1 MEKHIIRSILTTIP
15 LAILYQFAGAETQEQ
30 NEPAKPNV
38 VIILTDDQGY
48 ADVGFNGCED
58 IPTPNLDRIAA
69 NGVVFTNGYV
79 THAVC
84 GPSRAGLI
92 TGRYQDRFGFGR
104 NPLFTPNDPSEGLP
118 LTEETLADVL
128 GREGYTSSILGKWHL
143 GAHRSQY
150 PLERGFDEFFG
161 FLAGGHQYFP
171 ELWTIR
177 DVSEATSQWDGY
189 KTRLMRNNGRVDE
202 REYLTDA
209 LSREAVDFVERHA
222 GNEPF
227 FLYLSYNAPH
237 APMQATEKYLSRFGH
252 IEDEKRRIYAAMVS
266 AVDDGVGLLLDKIES
281 LGINEN
287 TMVFFLSDN
296 GGPTHDNASDNTP
309 LRGVKGHLY
318 DGGIRVPFAMQW
330 PGRVP
335 AGQVFEK
342 PIISLDIFATAVE
355 HASATPENPI
365 DGVDLIPYV
374 TGQKSGYPH
383 KTLYWRQLNRGWS
396 ATLTGEM
403 KYHKFETGE
412 EEVYNI
418 YEDIGETNP
427 LELEWQQLN
436 THRKTLANWHAEL
449 MDPTFLGLMRNDE
462 YNRKNPDRFVMTSP
476 YEADPLPPQIPE
488 GYELVWSEEFN
499 SDGVPDDTYWSHEH
513 GFVRNNELQWYQPDN
528 AKVQDGLLVIEG
540 KRERIANPNYE
551 AGSGNWRRA
560 RKFAEYSSSS
570 INTRG
575 KFSFQY
581 GLLEVRAR
589 IDTAKGSWPA
599 IWTLGVERRWPSNGE
614 IDVMEFYRYQSQPTI
629 LANAAWG
636 RADHSHQAIW
646 DASHT
651 PLGDLLWD
659 KPDWP
664 ERFHIWKMDWTE
676 DYIRLYLNDV
686 LLNEIDVSKAT
697 YADGFN
703 PFRQPHYILLNLA
716 LGSNGGDPSN
726 TDFPLFYKVDYVRV
740 YQKE

>member
-1 MEKHIIRSILTTIP
+1 MQVNTIISILP
-15 LAILYQFAGAETQEQ
+15 LALLSQMAGAEIPKQSVSV
-30 NEPAKPNV
+30 KPNV
-38 VIILTDDQGY
+38 IIILTDDQGY
-48 ADVGFNGCED
+48 ADVGFNGCKD

-92 TGRYQDRFGFGR
+92 TGRYQDRFGFSR
-104 NPLFTPNDPSEGLP
+104 NPLFAPNDPSEGLP

-128 GREGYTSSILGKWHL
+128 RREGYTSSVLGKWHL

-150 PLERGFDEFFG
+150 PLQRGFDEFFG

-177 DVSEATSQWDGY
+177 DASEAKEQWDGY
-189 KTRLMRNNGRVDE
+189 KTRLMRNNGRVE
-202 REYLTDA
+202 ETEYLTDA

-222 GNEPF
+222 DNEPF

-237 APMQATEKYLSRFGH
+237 TPMQATEKYLSRFGH
-252 IEDEKRRIYAAMVS
+252 IEDEKRRTYAAMVS
-266 AVDDGVGLLLDKIES
+266 AVDDGVGLLLDKIEE
-281 LGINEN
+281 LGINQN

-296 GGPTHDNASDNTP
+296 GGPTGDNASDNTP
-309 LRGVKGHLY
+309 LRGVKGQLF

-330 PGRVP
+330 PGTVP
-335 AGQVFEK
+335 AGKVYEK
-342 PIISLDIFATAVE
+342 PIISLDIFATAVA
-355 HASATPENPI
+355 HAHATPKNPI

-374 TGQKSGYPH
+374 TGKKPGYPH
-383 KTLYWRQLNRGWS
+383 KALYWRQFDRGWS
-396 ATLTGEM
+396 VALTGEE
-403 KYHKFETGE
+403 KYHKFESGE
-412 EEVYNI
+412 ELVYNM
-418 YEDIGETNP
+418 YADIGERSP
-427 LELEWQQLN
+427 LAMERQQLN
-436 THRKTLANWHAEL
+436 AHRKTLADWQSD
-449 MDPTFLGLMRNDE
+449 MIDPVFLGLMQNNE
-462 YNRKNPDRFVMTSP
+462 YNRNNPDRFVMTSP
-476 YEADPLPPQIPE
+476 YEADFLPPQVPE
-488 GYELVWSEEFN
+488 GYMLVWADEFN
-499 SDGVPDDTYWSHEH
+499 SGGVPDHTYWSHEH
-513 GFVRNNELQWYQPDN
+513 GFVRNNELQWYQPEN
-528 AKVQDGLLVIEG
+528 ARVENGLLVIEG
-540 KRERIANPNYE
+540 KRERIANTNYE
-551 AGSGNWRRA
+551 AGSDNWRRA
-560 RKFAEYSSSS
+560 WEYAEYSSSS

-581 GLLEVRAR
+581 GILEVRAR
-589 IDTAKGSWPA
+589 VDTSMGSWPA

-614 IDVMEFYRYQSQPTI
+614 IDVMEYYRYQGKPVI

-636 RADHSHQAIW
+636 RANHSYNAIW
-646 DASHT
+646 DSSHT
-651 PLGDLLWD
+651 PLEDLMWE

-686 LLNEIDVSKAT
+686 LLNEVDVSRAT
-697 YADGFN
+697 YTDGFN

-726 TDFPLFYKVDYVRV
+726 TDFPIFYEVDYVRV

>member
-1 MEKHIIRSILTTIP
+1 MKKYLVRNILATVP
-15 LAILYQFAGAETQEQ
+15 FAILPQFAGAAVQGML
-30 NEPAKPNV
+30 EPVKPNLI
-38 VIILTDDQGY
+38 IILTDDQGY
-48 ADVGFNGCED
+48 ADVGFNGCKD

-79 THAVC
+79 TYAVC

-92 TGRYQDRFGFGR
+92 TGRYQDRFGSSR

-150 PLERGFDEFFG
+150 PLNRGFDEFFG
-161 FLAGGHQYFP
+161 FLSGGHQYFP

-177 DVSEATSQWDGY
+177 DASEAKEQWDGY

-202 REYLTDA
+202 TEYLTDA

-222 GNEPF
+222 DKPF
-227 FLYLSYNAPH
+227 FLYLAYNAPH
-237 APMQATEKYLSRFGH
+237 TPMQATEKYLSRFGH
-252 IEDEKRRIYAAMVS
+252 IENERRRTYAAMVS
-266 AVDDGVGLLLDKIES
+266 AIDDGVGLLLDKIEA
-281 LGINEN
+281 LGINHN

-296 GGPTHDNASDNTP
+296 GGAPNNASDNTP

-330 PGRVP
+330 PGKVP
-335 AGQVFEK
+335 AGQIYEK
-342 PIISLDIFATAVE
+342 PIISLDIFATIVAQ
-355 HASATPENPI
+355 ANATPKKPI
-365 DGVDLIPYV
+365 DGVNLIPYV
-374 TGQKSGYPH
+374 TAQNSGYPH
-383 KTLYWRQLNRGWS
+383 EALFWRQYDRGWDVV
-396 ATLTGEM
+396 LTNEA
-403 KYHKFETGE
+403 KYHVFQTGE
-412 EEVYNI
+412 EVVYNI
-418 YEDIGETNP
+418 YEDIGENNP
-427 LELEWQQLN
+427 IEAAGQQLTAFRS
-436 THRKTLANWHAEL
+436 THSSWHSEL
-449 MDPTFLGLMRNDE
+449 MDPTYLGLMRNDE
-462 YNRKNPDRFVMTSP
+462 YNRNNPDRFVMTSP
-476 YEADPLPPQIPE
+476 YEADILPPQIPK
-488 GYELVWSEEFN
+488 GYTLIWSDEFN
-499 SDGVPDDTYWSHEH
+499 SDGVPNETYWSHEH

-528 AKVQDGLLVIEG
+528 ARVQDGLLVIEG
-540 KRERIANPNYE
+540 KREQIANTNYE
-551 AGSGNWRRA
+551 AGSDNWRRA
-560 RKFAEYSSSS
+560 WEFAEYSSSS

-581 GLLEVRAR
+581 GILEVRAR
-589 IDTAKGSWPA
+589 VDTSMGSWPA

-614 IDVMEFYRYQSQPTI
+614 IDVMEYYRYRNQPTI

-636 RADHSHQAIW
+636 RANHSYQAIW
-646 DASHT
+646 DSSHT
-651 PLGDLLWD
+651 PLEDLLWE

-686 LLNEIDVSKAT
+686 LLNEVDVSRAT

-726 TDFPLFYKVDYVRV
+726 TDFPLFYEVDYVRV